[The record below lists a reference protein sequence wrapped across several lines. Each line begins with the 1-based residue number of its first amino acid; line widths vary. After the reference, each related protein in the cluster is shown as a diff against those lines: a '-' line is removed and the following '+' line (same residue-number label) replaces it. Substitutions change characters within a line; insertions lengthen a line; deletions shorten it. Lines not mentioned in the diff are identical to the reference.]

1 MLNLIQHD
9 NFAFIVF
16 ISNYFILKE
25 RGCEKF
31 FKIPNPLED
40 FYLDDIINFE
50 HSEKS

>member
-1 MLNLIQHD
+1 MTILLLLSIT
-9 NFAFIVF
+9 
-16 ISNYFILKE
+16 SNYFILKE